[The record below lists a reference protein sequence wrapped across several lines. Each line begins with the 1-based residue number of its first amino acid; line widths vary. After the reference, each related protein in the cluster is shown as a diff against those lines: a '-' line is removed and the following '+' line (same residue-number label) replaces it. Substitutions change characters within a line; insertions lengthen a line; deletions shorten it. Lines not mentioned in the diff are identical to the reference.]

1 MTEKEYERAVA
12 ATRRRLLGA
21 LTAMVAIYGVGTV
34 GYFLLGGGRWSL
46 ADCAYMTAI
55 SITTVGYGE
64 ILQGLN
70 SVPYARLFT
79 AVFLITGAGIGLY
92 SVSVLTTFLVEGE
105 FFNLRR
111 RRKMQKRIGKLS
123 NHLIVC
129 GAGRTGAH
137 IVSELSTARWDFVVI
152 DTDEE
157 VSQRCMDICGK
168 EVFYIVGDATD
179 DQVLLEA
186 GIERAYGVVAGLPD
200 DKDNLYVVVTARE
213 LNPKLRIVTKAVDPQ
228 AVGKLRVAGADGVV
242 SVNRIGGMRMASEM
256 IRPTVVNFL
265 DQMLR
270 DRDKNLRFEEATIP
284 KGSPLIDRK
293 LARSDIRRERSLLVV
308 AAAGPEEG
316 AYVYSPGPDFILR
329 EGMTLIL
336 LGETE
341 SVERLRASHL
351 FDEPHSS

>member
-1 MTEKEYERAVA
+1 MVIYTIGTIGYY
-12 ATRRRLLGA
+12 LLGS
-21 LTAMVAIYGVGTV
+21 
-34 GYFLLGGGRWSL
+34 GRWSL
-46 ADCAYMTAI
+46 GDCAYMTAI

-64 ILQGLN
+64 VLSGLHG
-70 SVPYARLFT
+70 VPYARLFT

-111 RRKMQKRIGKLS
+111 RRKMQQRIAKLS

-137 IVSELSTARWDFVVI
+137 IVSELSTARWGFVVI

-157 VSQRCMDICGK
+157 VSQRCNELCGK
-168 EVFYIVGDATD
+168 EVYYIIGDATH
-179 DQVLLEA
+179 DQVLIEA
-186 GIERAYGVVAGLPD
+186 GIHRAHGVVAGLPD
-200 DKDNLYVVVTARE
+200 DKDNLYVVVTARG
-213 LNPKLRIVTKAVDPQ
+213 LNPSLRIVTKAVDPQ
-228 AVGKLRVAGADGVV
+228 AVAKLKVAGADSVV

-284 KGSPLIDRK
+284 KGSPLINRQ
-293 LARSDIRRERSLLVV
+293 LAQSDIRRERSLLVI
-308 AAAGPEEG
+308 AAVGPEEG
-316 AYVYSPGPDFILR
+316 AYIYSPGHDLVLR

-351 FDEPHSS
+351 FEDR